1 MLLAQSLESTINYD
15 ITEIRHPKYQTN
27 IRIKILLGNSLSR
40 KQILS
45 NSPCFN
51 RVLLFEYI
59 YVCWFTMGQIVNC
72 LTTWET
78 VNIEQQFHASYNNI
92 NSNEIMQSNRFSSK
106 RAIKIHG
113 NNDNGKN
120 SNQKTSQK

>member
-1 MLLAQSLESTINYD
+1 
-15 ITEIRHPKYQTN
+15 
-27 IRIKILLGNSLSR
+27 
-40 KQILS
+40 
-45 NSPCFN
+45 
-51 RVLLFEYI
+51 
-59 YVCWFTMGQIVNC
+59 MGQIVNC
-72 LTTWET
+72 FTTWET

-120 SNQKTSQK
+120 INQKTSQK